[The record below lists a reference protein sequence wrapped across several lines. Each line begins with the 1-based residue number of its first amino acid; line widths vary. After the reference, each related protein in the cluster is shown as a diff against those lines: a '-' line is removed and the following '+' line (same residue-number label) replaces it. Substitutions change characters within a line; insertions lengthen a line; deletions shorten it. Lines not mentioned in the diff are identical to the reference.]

1 MGALWIQI
9 VHSSCRITTREPV
22 AVVRAQPAH
31 PEVQEE
37 VSVAQEWMDGRASVA
52 IPEVVVRAVQAAS
65 SLDTCGY
72 PKQAAREV
80 RDNQV
85 VVAVVVVAA
94 DVMKEQIAMG
104 RVAAAVVP
112 VVWAPVEGPV
122 V

>member
-1 MGALWIQI
+1 
-9 VHSSCRITTREPV
+9 
-22 AVVRAQPAH
+22 
-31 PEVQEE
+31 
-37 VSVAQEWMDGRASVA
+37 MDGRASVA

-85 VVAVVVVAA
+85 VVAVVVVVAA